1 MSKKAKFSD
10 TPEPLIW
17 QAFKTG
23 DEEAFNYIF
32 NQYARFLFNY
42 GDKIA
47 QNEGL
52 VEDCIQELFIE
63 LWEKKAKLG
72 EVQSIKYYLLKS
84 LQRKILRKLNK
95 NRKMLTNEDSD
106 LLFNDDLIDFPY
118 ENHLIQSQTNLEQQE
133 KLQKALAL
141 LSDRQRQVLFLKYY
155 DQLDYEEIARV
166 MSMNV
171 KAIYDLIYQAIK
183 SLKKI
188 FNKGLLFIFYTIFS
202 FFN

>member
-1 MSKKAKFSD
+1 MSKKTQFTDVSE
-10 TPEPLIW
+10 TVIW
-17 QAFKTG
+17 QAFKAG
-23 DEEAFNYIF
+23 NEDAFNHIF
-32 NQYARFLFNY
+32 NKYVRFLFNY

-63 LWEKKAKLG
+63 LWEKKANLG
-72 EVQSIKYYLLKS
+72 EVQSIKYYLVKS
-84 LQRKILRKLNK
+84 LQRKILRKLSK
-95 NRKMLTNEDSD
+95 NREVLSNEDPD
-106 LLFNDDLIDFPY
+106 LLRNEALIDFPY

-141 LSDRQRQVLFLKYY
+141 LSERQRQVLFLKYY

-188 FNKGLLFIFYTIFS
+188 FNKGLLFIFYIIFS